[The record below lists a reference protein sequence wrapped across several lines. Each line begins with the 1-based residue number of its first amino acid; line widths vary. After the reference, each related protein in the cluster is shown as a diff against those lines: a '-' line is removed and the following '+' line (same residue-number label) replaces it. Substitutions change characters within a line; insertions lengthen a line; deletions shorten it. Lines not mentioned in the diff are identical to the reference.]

1 MTDRVER
8 EFLPFV
14 RKPGRYIGGEI
25 NQIRKDL
32 SQCELAVALCFPD
45 IYEVGVLPNRG
56 VVEVRARKD
65 VEDQIRIACDIAKAR
80 FRTKMK

>member
-1 MTDRVER
+1 MEKGLRA
-8 EFLPFV
+8 
-14 RKPGRYIGGEI
+14 I
-25 NQIRKDL
+25 
-32 SQCELAVALCFPD
+32 PD
-45 IYEVGVLPNRG
+45 IYEVVVSPNRG

>member
-1 MTDRVER
+1 MPRG
-8 EFLPFV
+8 
-14 RKPGRYIGGEI
+14 KRYAYIVDGLTAEKGEVMEKGLRAI
-25 NQIRKDL
+25 
-32 SQCELAVALCFPD
+32 PD
-45 IYEVGVLPNRG
+45 IYEVGVSPNRG